1 MEHQK
6 SVQYLFKRR
15 EFYYAT
21 LVSLYAKQQHL
32 ARSSTLAYS
41 FDAFSFY
48 KVLQQGE
55 SNNCQGNL

>member
-1 MEHQK
+1 MEHQI
-6 SVQYLFKRR
+6 SVKYLFNRR
-15 EFYYAT
+15 EFSFAT

-32 ARSSTLAYS
+32 TRSSKLASS
-41 FDAFSFY
+41 FNAFSFY